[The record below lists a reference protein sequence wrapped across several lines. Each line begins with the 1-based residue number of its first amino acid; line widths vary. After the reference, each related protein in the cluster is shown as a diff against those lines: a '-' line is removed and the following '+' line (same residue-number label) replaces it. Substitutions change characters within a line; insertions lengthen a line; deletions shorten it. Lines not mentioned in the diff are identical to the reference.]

1 MSIEIHKI
9 LRSNRALLLS
19 LDQGLEHGPT
29 TFNEHTIDPEHL
41 LDLALETQYTGV
53 VLTPGLAQKYYRG
66 AYKDVPLVVKLNG
79 KSSLGHLDPD
89 SRQFCSVEHAVK
101 LGADAVGYT
110 IYDGSAA
117 EARQFQEFGAVVE
130 QAHSYG
136 IPVIAWM
143 YPRGAGVHEH
153 DTDTIAYAARIG
165 LELGTDFVKVKYNGD
180 PAGFEWVCKSAGRA
194 HVLAADADFPD
205 TRAVLQYARDVTQ
218 AGAAGL
224 ALGRTVWE
232 HPRPF
237 SLARALNGILF
248 HDKSVEEVLPY
259 LEENQ

>member
-1 MSIEIHKI
+1 M
-9 LRSNRALLLS
+9 
-19 LDQGLEHGPT
+19 DQGLEHGPRI
-29 TFNEHTIDPEHL
+29 FNEHTIDPEHL
-41 LDLALETQYTGV
+41 LNLALESQYTGV

-79 KSSLGHLDPD
+79 KSELGHVNPD

-117 EARQFQEFGAVVE
+117 EARQFQEFGAIVE

-143 YPRGAGVHEH
+143 YPRGEGVHEH
-153 DTDTIAYAARIG
+153 DVDTIAYAARVG
-165 LELGTDFVKVKYNGD
+165 LELGADFVKVKYNGD
-180 PAGFEWVCKSAGRA
+180 PAGFRWVCQAAGRA
-194 HVLAADADFPD
+194 HVLAADAELSDD
-205 TRAVLQYARDVTQ
+205 RAVLEYARDVVD
-218 AGAAGL
+218 AGAVGL
-224 ALGRTVWE
+224 ALGRTIWE

-237 SLARALNGILF
+237 RLARALNGVVF
-248 HDKSVEEVLPY
+248 QNKGVEEALA
-259 LEENQ
+259 LLHGQK